1 MSHIN
6 RWIAAIAVLFN
17 LFIGACATTPPQE
30 STDTKC
36 SPDGTDCETLIAHIH
51 FPMLAIDHTYYWV
64 SPDSRRVAYLSKT
77 GNKLSVVIDGKK
89 ENQYDNIWGADL
101 IFSPDSKRLAY
112 KARMRNKAFV
122 VVDGEEGKQY
132 YRLAAEPIIFD
143 SSDSLHYLAKSPA
156 VNVMREA
163 KEDLLIGH
171 LAL

>member
-1 MSHIN
+1 MCHIN
-6 RWIAAIAVLFN
+6 RWIAAIAVLLN

-36 SPDGTDCETLIAHIH
+36 SPDGTECERLIAQYHNLV
-51 FPMLAIDHTYYWV
+51 FFTGKPFYYV
-64 SPDSRRVAYLSKT
+64 SPDSKRVAYLSRT
-77 GNKLSVVIDGKK
+77 GNKLSVLVDGKK

-143 SSDSLHYLAKSPA
+143 SSDSLHYLAS
-156 VNVMREA
+156 
-163 KEDLLIGH
+163 KEDERGSYFYLVERTVK
-171 LAL
+171 